1 MMAEHDRFRMGGA
14 SGFSLIEMMVVI
26 VIAGIIASMVWLRL
40 SYLAPRY
47 RLEGATRNVAAEI
60 QKARG
65 QAIAEG
71 KCVRVSFQ
79 IGARTYT
86 VDTAAGSATC
96 SGATFAGGT
105 ALKIEDSGSIDIDD
119 GSGGTPVSAIFNPRG
134 GSEGTGGAYPTIRL
148 SNNLGDARL
157 VLVNSAGRVSV
168 Q

>member
-26 VIAGIIASMVWLRL
+26 VIAGIIVSIVWLRL

-65 QAIAEG
+65 RAIAEG

-79 IGARTYT
+79 AGANPATYT
-86 VDTAAGSATC
+86 VDTALGTPTC
-96 SGATFAGGT
+96 SGAVFSGGSP
-105 ALKIEDSGSIDIDD
+105 LNIEDSGTIDIV
-119 GSGGTPVSAIFNPRG
+119 GTPVSAIFNPRG
-134 GSEGTGGAYPTIRL
+134 GSEGTGGVYPTIPLR
-148 SNNLGDARL
+148 NNLGDVRT
-157 VLVNSAGRVSV
+157 VFVNPAGRVSV